1 MNTKINYKEQ
11 KFISPEEVE
20 SQEVKFMVEDTKLQ
34 FQKDLLETKRALSAA
49 QVELNDLKTDYPL
62 NVQAIIDKQIE
73 IENYEDAITRMNE
86 LGEELGFNNK

>member
-1 MNTKINYKEQ
+1 MKINYKEQ

-49 QVELNDLKTDYPL
+49 QAELNDLKTDYPL

-73 IENYEDAITRMNE
+73 IENYNDAITRMNE

>member
-34 FQKDLLETKRALSAA
+34 FQKSLLETKRALSVA
-49 QVELNDLKTDYPL
+49 QVELNELKTDYPL
-62 NVQAIIDKQIE
+62 DVQAIIDKQIE
-73 IENYEDAITRMNE
+73 IENYSDAITRMNE
-86 LGEELGFNNK
+86 LGEELGFNK

>member
-1 MNTKINYKEQ
+1 MKINYKEQ

-62 NVQAIIDKQIE
+62 NVQSIIDKQIE
-73 IENYEDAITRMNE
+73 IENYEDAISRMDK
-86 LGEELGFNNK
+86 LGIELGFL

>member
-1 MNTKINYKEQ
+1 MKINYKEQ

-20 SQEVKFMVEDTKLQ
+20 SQEVKFMVKDTKLQ

-73 IENYEDAITRMNE
+73 IENYNDAISRMDK
-86 LGEELGFNNK
+86 LGIELGFL

>member
-34 FQKDLLETKRALSAA
+34 FQKDLLETKRALSVA
-49 QVELNDLKTDYPL
+49 QAELNDLKTDYPL

-73 IENYEDAITRMNE
+73 IENYEDAIGRMDK
-86 LGEELGFNNK
+86 LGIELGFL

>member
-34 FQKDLLETKRALSAA
+34 FQKDLLETKRALSVA
-49 QVELNDLKTDYPL
+49 QAELNDLKTDYPL
-62 NVQAIIDKQIE
+62 DVQAIIDKQIE
-73 IENYEDAITRMNE
+73 IENYEDATGRMDK
-86 LGEELGFNNK
+86 LGIELGFL

>member
-49 QVELNDLKTDYPL
+49 QVELNELKTDYPL
-62 NVQAIIDKQIE
+62 DVQAIIDKQIE
-73 IENYEDAITRMNE
+73 IENYEDAIGRMDK
-86 LGEELGFNNK
+86 LGIELGFL

>member
-1 MNTKINYKEQ
+1 MKINYKEQ

-49 QVELNDLKTDYPL
+49 QVELNELKTDYPL
-62 NVQAIIDKQIE
+62 NVQSIIDKQIE
-73 IENYEDAITRMNE
+73 IENYSDAITRMNE
-86 LGEELGFNNK
+86 LGEELGFL

>member
-1 MNTKINYKEQ
+1 MKINYKEQ

-73 IENYEDAITRMNE
+73 IENYEDAISRMDK
-86 LGEELGFNNK
+86 LGIELGFL